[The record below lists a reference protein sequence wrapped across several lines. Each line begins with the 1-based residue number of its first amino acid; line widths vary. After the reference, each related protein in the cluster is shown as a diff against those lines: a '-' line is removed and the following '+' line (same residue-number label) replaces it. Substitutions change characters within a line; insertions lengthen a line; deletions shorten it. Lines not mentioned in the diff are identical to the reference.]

1 MQRSTPSLRTIPR
14 SYLNSFVRKNALLFA
29 CGAFLAAAAF
39 DLFYPEQGTTYAE
52 SYNLIAELNSDL
64 INRSLT
70 LFSFTMLLMIA
81 GIIIV
86 SIAYSHRV
94 AGPLHKLGIHTK
106 KIASGK
112 FTESVRLRSDD
123 VVHALADDMNEL
135 SGRFRDLLVQV
146 EVKTQL
152 LENSLDDLGQSD
164 SPRTDTGW
172 PATIPERID
181 ELRELLAQI
190 RL

>member
-1 MQRSTPSLRTIPR
+1 MHRSTHSLRTIPR
-14 SYLNSFVRKNALLFA
+14 SYLNGFVRKNALLFA
-29 CGAFLAAAAF
+29 CGAFLAAAALY
-39 DLFYPEQGTTYAE
+39 LFYPEQGATYAE
-52 SYNLIAELNSDL
+52 SYTLLAELNSDL

-70 LFSFTMLLMIA
+70 VFSFTMLLMIA
-81 GIIIV
+81 GIIII

-123 VVHALADDMNEL
+123 VVHALADDMNDL
-135 SGRFRDLLVQV
+135 SVRFRGLLVRV
-146 EVKTQL
+146 EIKTRQL
-152 LENSLDDLGQSD
+152 EDSLDDLGQSD
-164 SPRTDTGW
+164 PRRNDTGL
-172 PATIPERID
+172 AGTISERID
-181 ELRELLAQI
+181 ELGELLAQI

>member
-1 MQRSTPSLRTIPR
+1 MNKSTPSLRTIPR
-14 SYLNSFVRKNALLFA
+14 SYLNGFVLKNALLFA

-39 DLFYPEQGTTYAE
+39 DLFSPEQGTTYAE
-52 SYNLIAELNSDL
+52 SYNLIAELNSGL
-64 INRSLT
+64 INRSLA

-81 GIIIV
+81 GIILI

-112 FTESVRLRSDD
+112 FAESVRLRKND
-123 VVHALADDMNEL
+123 VVHALADDMNDL
-135 SGRFRDLLVQV
+135 SGRFRVLLVQV
-146 EVKTQL
+146 EVKTRQL
-152 LENSLDDLGQSD
+152 EDSLDDLGQSD
-164 SPRTDTGW
+164 PPQNDPGEIG
-172 PATIPERID
+172 TISERID